1 MNFFQKHKKNIFL
14 FVGISIIS
22 IALII
27 VAIYCFFAWRS
38 APWIIPIGS
47 DIVYTKDEMIDMYW
61 ENKDEL
67 TEVAE
72 IVLASDSLLQK
83 IIDTDDDG
91 WSINHKMEK
100 QYFSEEDWEKVVVLF
115 KKIRPY
121 MIIRKRSGAVFIDFA
136 YGKKEGHEIGTSLR
150 YFNDKTAG
158 KYTSDKTELRHLDG
172 YWYMRSR

>member
-1 MNFFQKHKKNIFL
+1 MKFFQKHKKNIFL
-14 FVGISIIS
+14 FVGIPLTG

-27 VAIYCFFAWRS
+27 LALHCFFAWLS
-38 APWIIPIGS
+38 APRILPIGGE
-47 DIVYTKDEMIDMYW
+47 IVYTRDELIDIYW

-72 IVLASDSLLQK
+72 IVLASDSLWQK
-83 IIDTDDDG
+83 IIDIDDSGFCIHD
-91 WSINHKMEK
+91 KADK
-100 QYFSEEDWEKVVVLF
+100 QYFSEEDWEKIDVLF

-121 MIIRKRSGAVFIDFA
+121 MIIRKRGGAVFIDFA

-150 YFNDKTAG
+150 YFNDEET
-158 KYTSDKTELRHLDG
+158 YMSDKTELRYLDG